1 MSGGQRVNGEYNEK
15 PLDIHVHDV
24 NGKHATMTATPE
36 ELEVIEDAH
45 NVHDVEMDDAEKNRL
60 LRRIDLAIIPYAALL
75 YLLSFLDRVNI
86 GQAKLA
92 GLMTDLKLTNNKYN
106 IALTVFFVSYVA
118 FEIPSN
124 LALKVLHPR
133 RWIAFIMICWSIC
146 MTLMGTVKTSGQLI
160 AVRFLLGL
168 FEGGLFPGLNF
179 LLTCF
184 YTREEQGKRIA
195 IFFAGATL
203 AGAFGG
209 ILAFGIRHMAG
220 IGGYNGWRWIFILEG
235 LLTFICAIPAYW
247 LVQDFPA
254 TSKILSRGN
263 DRAKWLHHLT
273 ISQGVTNAEM
283 PFAWKHVRR
292 AFADW
297 RTYVYAL
304 MYIGIAQPFYSLS
317 LFTPTIIAA
326 LGYKNAV
333 ANLLSTPPY
342 VLGFITT
349 LGTAYFSDRMRLRGP
364 FIIFWM
370 SVLIVGYIILITQDK
385 PSVSYFAI
393 FLSVAGVSPCISTAI
408 VWVGNNFGP
417 ITTRATTMG
426 VFFTMGNSAGII
438 SSWVYPTTDSPRFFK
453 GHGVAIGF
461 AFMAIVCA
469 IILMI
474 SNSRENARRDRIY
487 GPVAADGNDN
497 NPLRHDNKEL
507 MKRWG
512 LEGMSRDEI
521 LDLGDRHPGYRYIL

>member
-1 MSGGQRVNGEYNEK
+1 LIK
-15 PLDIHVHDV
+15 DL
-24 NGKHATMTATPE
+24 
-36 ELEVIEDAH
+36 EL
-45 NVHDVEMDDAEKNRL
+45 N
-60 LRRIDLAIIPYAALL
+60 
-75 YLLSFLDRVNI
+75 
-86 GQAKLA
+86 
-92 GLMTDLKLTNNKYN
+92 NNKYN

-118 FEIPSN
+118 FEVPSN
-124 LALKVLHPR
+124 LALKVLRPR
-133 RWIAFIMICWSIC
+133 RWITFIMICWSIT
-146 MTLMGTVKTSGQLI
+146 MTLMGTVKTGGQLI

-179 LLTCF
+179 LLTCY
-184 YTREEQGKRIA
+184 YTREEQGTRIA

-220 IGGYNGWRWIFILEG
+220 IGGYDGWRWIFILEG
-235 LLTFICAIPAYW
+235 LFTFICALPAYW

-254 TSKILSRGN
+254 TSVILSRGN

-283 PFAWKHVRR
+283 PFAWRHVGR
-292 AFADW
+292 AFLNW
-297 RTYVYAL
+297 KTWVYAL

-349 LGTAYFSDRMRLRGP
+349 LGTAYISDRMRLRGP

-370 SVLIVGYIILITQDK
+370 TVLIIGYIILITCPK

-393 FLSVAGVSPCISTAI
+393 FLSVAGVSPCIATAI

-417 ITTRATTMG
+417 ITTRATSMG
-426 VFFTMGNSAGII
+426 IFFTLGNSAGII
-438 SSWVYPTTDSPRFFK
+438 SSWVYPSTQAPRFFT

-461 AFMAIVCA
+461 AFMAIICA
-469 IILMI
+469 AILMFA
-474 SNSRENARRDRIY
+474 NARENARRDRLY
-487 GPVAADGNDN
+487 GPLAADGNDN
-497 NPLRHDNKEL
+497 NPLRQNNPEL
-507 MKRWG
+507 IKRWG

-521 LDLGDRHPGYRYIL
+521 LDLGDNHPGYRYIL